1 MFYNDFH
8 FDLLFFNSQNRQC
21 PLKHQPENV
30 ESSQMFATALQKG
43 TLTIPTNK
51 FMFNQT
57 LFISI
62 FILPDD
68 TKCNLPGWQNTVTNL
83 TFERHKRISVK
94 LTIVDFEGYGKA
106 IGVLV
111 GSIFAVA
118 ILGLSMFSCKL
129 YGSKCLCS
137 SSENILKN
145 ISWQNFKK
153 LFDCANRGK
162 HVH

>member
-1 MFYNDFH
+1 MFCNDFH
-8 FDLLFFNSQNRQC
+8 FDIFSQNRQC
-21 PLKHQPENV
+21 PLKHQLENV

-83 TFERHKRISVK
+83 TFERHKLISVK

-106 IGVLV
+106 IVVLV
-111 GSIFAVA
+111 ASIYAVA
-118 ILGLSMFSCKL
+118 ILGLTMFSFKL
-129 YGSKCLCS
+129 YGSKCLSC
-137 SSENILKN
+137 ENVWKN

-153 LFDCANRGK
+153 TFSCTKAGK
-162 HVH
+162 KCL